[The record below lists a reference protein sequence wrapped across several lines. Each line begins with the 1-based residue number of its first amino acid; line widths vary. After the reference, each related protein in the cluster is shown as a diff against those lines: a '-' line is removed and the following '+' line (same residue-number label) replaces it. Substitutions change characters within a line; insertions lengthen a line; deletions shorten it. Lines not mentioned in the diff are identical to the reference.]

1 RAPPPCAAA
10 HARRPRR
17 DARDALRSPPPA
29 VAAAPDAAPRAAA
42 RRARRRSSRRR
53 PRALRCPARRA
64 ARRSRRPGRR
74 YRSARRCRRQRPPSR
89 TTPAAAAQDPAR
101 GPCPPG
107 RPASRARGHPGWRRG
122 GGRRRCRRPRT
133 PPGHRPAPASPRQR
147 ARAGGQ
153 RGASAGHGRTRRAWR
168 RDRVRRRLPAAARAG
183 KKELQPRVRTGSS
196 DPSPAGKGPS
206 MHAGSRSKADAPALG
221 EAAVDNHL
229 PVDAQVPA
237 GLGTFPRLPRA
248 APGEAAPAS
257 KGLSLRRSRWM
268 GGSCQPSGTMSI
280 SSFGLKDGYEAPVPV
295 PERGPLVHNPPMPI
309 LRPLAALLCGA
320 LLVACATSPEP
331 VRTSASPVLGEARPS
346 VEVAE
351 SFVTEPSR
359 GDELDSLATWT
370 SEDGRVLV
378 IATAKS
384 SHRLVVYDGDS
395 GERLRE
401 VGGKGTGPGR
411 FTRPNGVLVFGD
423 LVFVTERDAR
433 RVQVLSLPGFDPV
446 GSFGED
452 VLRSPYALWLHE
464 TAPGELHAYVTD
476 SFMYGD
482 DYTVVPAWE
491 ELDQRVR
498 RFRVRRDATGGIDAR
513 YQGSFGDTSQAAGL
527 RMVESI

>member
-1 RAPPPCAAA
+1 
-10 HARRPRR
+10 
-17 DARDALRSPPPA
+17 
-29 VAAAPDAAPRAAA
+29 
-42 RRARRRSSRRR
+42 
-53 PRALRCPARRA
+53 
-64 ARRSRRPGRR
+64 
-74 YRSARRCRRQRPPSR
+74 
-89 TTPAAAAQDPAR
+89 
-101 GPCPPG
+101 
-107 RPASRARGHPGWRRG
+107 
-122 GGRRRCRRPRT
+122 
-133 PPGHRPAPASPRQR
+133 
-147 ARAGGQ
+147 
-153 RGASAGHGRTRRAWR
+153 
-168 RDRVRRRLPAAARAG
+168 
-183 KKELQPRVRTGSS
+183 
-196 DPSPAGKGPS
+196 
-206 MHAGSRSKADAPALG
+206 
-221 EAAVDNHL
+221 
-229 PVDAQVPA
+229 
-237 GLGTFPRLPRA
+237 
-248 APGEAAPAS
+248 
-257 KGLSLRRSRWM
+257 
-268 GGSCQPSGTMSI
+268 MSI

-331 VRTSASPVLGEARPS
+331 VRTSASPVLGKARPS

-351 SFVTEPSR
+351 SFVTGPSPD
-359 GDELDSLATWT
+359 DELDSLATWT

-411 FTRPNGVLVFGD
+411 FNRPNGVLVFGD

-433 RVQVLSLPGFDPV
+433 RVQVLSLPGFEPV

-482 DYTVVPAWE
+482 DYTVVPPWE

-498 RFRVRRDATGGIDAR
+498 RFRVRLDAAGGIDAR
-513 YQGSFGDTSQAAGL
+513 YQGSFGDTSEAAGL
-527 RMVESI
+527 RMVESIWGDPAHDRLLVADEDRRHASTLREYTFDGRYTGGGLPHGSFGGEAEGVVLWDCTPDGGYWVAVDQLNPLTIFHLYDRATLAPRGSFRGAMTANTDGIALHLSPTPRFPGGVMYAVHDDRAVAAFDLREVAGALGLDPTCVR